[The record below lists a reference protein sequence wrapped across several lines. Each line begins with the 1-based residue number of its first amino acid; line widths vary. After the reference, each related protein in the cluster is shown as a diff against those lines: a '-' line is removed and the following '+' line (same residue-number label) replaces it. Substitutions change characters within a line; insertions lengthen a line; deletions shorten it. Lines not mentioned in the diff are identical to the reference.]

1 MQRAIHLSS
10 MMSVHDS
17 TGDLFAASQPTQ
29 RVTPSGKV
37 PLAERL
43 RPRSFD
49 DLVGQ
54 DDVVGPGRPLR
65 NAIEQDR
72 LSSVIFWGPPGCGKT
87 TLAGLVAQYTKSQ
100 FVPFSAVTGG
110 IPELREIIKAA
121 EQRRNRGLATILF
134 VDEIHR
140 FNKAQQD
147 AFLPH
152 VERGTVVLIG
162 ATTENPSFEL
172 IAPLLSRSL
181 VIVLHPLATEALGSI
196 LDRAVADSERGLGSL
211 RLTIRPAARER
222 LIAFGNGDARSL
234 LTTLE
239 FVAGQALVGPDGRRI
254 IDEQVLESA
263 LLKKALRYDKGGE
276 EHYNLISAYIKSL
289 RDSDPDGALYWLAR
303 MLEGGENPRF
313 IARRMVIFASEDI
326 GNAEPEALILANAVA
341 QAVEFV
347 GLPESQISLAHGT
360 TYLATRPKDNAS
372 YVGLQEAVRDA
383 RQHGNL
389 GVPLHLRNAVTSL
402 MNDIG
407 YGKGYRYVHEDPAA
421 KAEQDHLPDPL
432 KGSRYYRPRI
442 SAGDEE
448 RG

>member
-1 MQRAIHLSS
+1 MARHE
-10 MMSVHDS
+10 S
-17 TGDLFAASQPTQ
+17 TGELFPPPELPTG
-29 RVTPSGKV
+29 VGKV
-37 PLAERL
+37 PLAERM

-54 DDVVGPGRPLR
+54 DEVVGPGRPLR
-65 NAIEQDR
+65 KAIEQDE

-87 TLAGLVAQYTKSQ
+87 TLAGLVAEHTASQ

-110 IPELREIIKAA
+110 IPELRELIKAA
-121 EQRRNRGLATILF
+121 EHRRSLGRATTLF

-181 VIVLHPLATEALGSI
+181 VVILKPLTEDALGLI
-196 LDRAVADSERGLGSL
+196 LDRALADRERGLGSL
-211 RLTIRPAARER
+211 RIDLHPAARHR

-234 LTTLE
+234 LTALE
-239 FVAGQALVGPDGRRI
+239 FVAGQGVSRSDGSRT
-254 IDEQVLESA
+254 IDEETLDAA
-263 LLKKALRYDKGGE
+263 LLKKCLRYDKSGE

-313 IARRMVIFASEDI
+313 IARRLVIFASEDI
-326 GNAEPEALILANAVA
+326 GNADPMALLLANAVA
-341 QAVEFV
+341 QAVELV
-347 GLPESQISLAHGT
+347 GLPEAQINLAQGT
-360 TYLATRPKDNAS
+360 TYLASRPKDNAS
-372 YVGLQEAVRDA
+372 YVGLREALQDA
-383 RQHGNL
+383 KQQGNL

-402 MNDIG
+402 MKEVG
-407 YGKGYRYVHEDPAA
+407 YGQGYRYVHDDPEART
-421 KAEQDHLPDPL
+421 EQSHLPEPL
-432 KGSRYYRPRI
+432 HGKRYYRPRTP
-442 SAGDEE
+442 
-448 RG
+448 

>member
-1 MQRAIHLSS
+1 
-10 MMSVHDS
+10 MMSSHES
-17 TGDLFAASQPTQ
+17 TGDLFAPPQAATRP
-29 RVTPSGKV
+29 GKV
-37 PLAERL
+37 PLAERM
-43 RPRSFD
+43 RPRDFD

-54 DDVVGPGRPLR
+54 DEVVGPDRPLR
-65 NAIEQDR
+65 NAIERDE

-87 TLAGLVAQYTKSQ
+87 TLAGLIAQYTQSQ

-121 EQRRNRGLATILF
+121 EQRRAMGRATTLF

-181 VIVLHPLATEALGSI
+181 VVVLKPLTEEALGSI
-196 LDRAVADSERGLGSL
+196 LDRAVADVERGLGSL
-211 RLTIRPAARER
+211 RIALLPAARER

-234 LTTLE
+234 LTALE
-239 FVAGQALVGPDGRRI
+239 FVAGQAPIGPDGSRT
-254 IDEQVLESA
+254 IDEQVLEAA
-263 LLKKALRYDKGGE
+263 LLKKALRYDKSGE
-276 EHYNLISAYIKSL
+276 EHYNLVSAYIKSL

-313 IARRMVIFASEDI
+313 IARRMVIFASEDV
-326 GNAEPEALILANAVA
+326 GNADPLALVVANAVA

-347 GLPESQISLAHGT
+347 GLPEAQINLAHGT
-360 TYLATRPKDNAS
+360 TYLASRPKDNAS
-372 YVGLQEAVRDA
+372 YVGLQEAVQDA
-383 RQHGNL
+383 RHHGNL

-402 MNDIG
+402 MKEIG
-407 YGKGYRYVHEDPAA
+407 YGKGYRYVHDDPAA
-421 KAEQDHLPDPL
+421 KADQGHLPDPL
-432 KGSRYYRPRI
+432 QGKRYYRPRTP
-442 SAGDEE
+442 
-448 RG
+448 